1 MRSLILVL
9 LPNLLLA
16 AEPDPLLPLIRQRIS
31 DWRRELPDFLCTQES
46 TFDQGNRGRGIR
58 MSDSAFYEIRVVRG
72 RESYVLRSVA
82 GIDIKANQLEPV
94 DLAGMNHRGEF
105 SSALLLLFDAPT
117 KTLFHRADRERVD
130 GRRLRRYDFKV
141 RQENSQWY
149 VGPGAAYQPAYEGS
163 FWADEADGKVYRL
176 HMEAHQFPRKY
187 VVQDA
192 WLTVTYSTV
201 SIEGEPFL
209 MPAQAEVRACHTLM
223 DCSHV
228 YMKFTDYRHFTATSK
243 VDFKD

>member
-1 MRSLILVL
+1 MWRLILIL
-9 LPNLLLA
+9 LPALLLA
-16 AEPDPLLPLIRQRIS
+16 AEPDPLLPLIRQRVA

-46 TFDQGNRGRGIR
+46 TLSQGNRGRGIR
-58 MSDSAFYEIRVVRG
+58 MSDSAIYEIRVIRG
-72 RESYVLRSVA
+72 RESYFLKQAA
-82 GIDIKANQLEPV
+82 GIDLKQPEPA
-94 DLAGMNHRGEF
+94 DFPGMNHRGEF

-117 KTLFHRADRERVD
+117 QTLFHRAGRERVE

-192 WLTVTYSTV
+192 WLTVTYTTV
-201 SIEGEPFL
+201 SIDGEPFL

-223 DCSHV
+223 DCSQA
-228 YMKFTDYRHFTATSK
+228 YLKFTDYRHFTATSK
-243 VDFKD
+243 VDFQD